1 MTSEIETLKAIKER
15 ETEAQKRLE
24 SAAEKGSQIVSAAV
38 EEAKRII
45 SEEELSSRKLYESYL
60 RESMQSTSA
69 EIDEIRKRFEA
80 QAAKL
85 KREISGDVVEKMAK
99 IVMENDE

>member
-24 SAAEKGSQIVSAAV
+24 SAAERGSKIVSAAV

-45 SEEELSSRKLYESYL
+45 SEAEESSRRLYEAYL
-60 RESMQSTSA
+60 KESMQSASA
-69 EIDEIRKRFEA
+69 EIEGIRKRFEA

-85 KREISGDVVEKMAK
+85 KRDISRDVVEKMAK